1 MKKNVAGQK
10 VGIQMITAADGTLFA
25 GTVTAYVTGDAGTQA
40 IGTVGSGVCAHEG
53 NGYHT
58 YSPSQAETNYDLT
71 AFTFIG
77 TLAIPATL
85 QAYNSFPQAVDNN
98 VLAAGPTGFAAIDTV
113 VDSILVDTGTTIPG
127 IITTI
132 DTNVD
137 AILVDTGTTI
147 PATITTAQN
156 DLDIITGAS
165 GVNLLTATQ
174 ASIDAIEVDTGT
186 TIPATLATVD
196 SNVDAILVDT
206 GTTLPASI
214 ATVDSNVDAILVDTA
229 TTIPDQLDDMS
240 GATFATATDSLE
252 ALRNRGDAA
261 WTTGAGGSSPT
272 VAEIR
277 TEMDDNSTKLAAIV
291 ADTNELQA
299 DDIPGRFDGLEGAT
313 FDTATD
319 SNEAIRNRGDA
330 AWAGGGSAPTVSQI
344 RTEMDDNST
353 KLAAIVADTNELQA
367 DDVPGLI
374 ATLQA
379 DTDDIQTRL
388 PASLA
393 GGLMSSDAVAISGS
407 TAAAVQL
414 EASAETIVIAA
425 AVTGTLSTTQ
435 MTSDLTEATDDHYN
449 GRIIIWTS
457 GALKDQATNITDYTG
472 TNGLLTFTAITE
484 APSNADTFVIV

>member
-1 MKKNVAGQK
+1 MSDFTLGETQYIAFTTRAFASGIPTVLAGSPVVSAYEDAGLTQ
-10 VGIQMITAADGTLFA
+10 ITAGITLGVDHDGVVGLNMLTVVATTGNGFEIGKSYNLVVTT
-25 GTVTAYVTGDAGTQA
+25 GTVDSVSV
-40 IGTVGSGVCAHEG
+40 VGEVVGQFTLGRSAAAVDLANATDG
-53 NGYHT
+53 
-58 YSPSQAETNYDLT
+58 LT
-71 AFTFIG
+71 ALKTVLDLAA
-77 TLAIPATL
+77 TAANLAI
-85 QAYNSFPQAVDNN
+85 V
-98 VLAAGPTGFAAIDTV
+98 DTV
-113 VDSILVDTGTTIPG
+113 VDGIQTDLSNGTDGLGAIKTS
-127 IITTI
+127 
-132 DTNVD
+132 VD
-137 AILVDTGTTI
+137 AI
-147 PATITTAQN
+147 PTTAMRGT
-156 DLDIITGAS
+156 DSAA
-165 GVNLLTATQ
+165 TA
-174 ASIDAIEVDTGT
+174 AA
-186 TIPATLATVD
+186 LATVD
-196 SNVDAILVDT
+196 GIVDAILVDT
-206 GTTLPASI
+206 GTTLPASL
-214 ATVDSNVDAILVDTA
+214 ATIDGNVDSILVDTG
-229 TTIPDQLDDMS
+229 TTIPGQLDDMS

-313 FDTATD
+313 FDTSTD